1 MPKPKP
7 SKIHEFDP
15 KRLLN
20 GIVARKVPISKHAET
35 MRIPRIDGWEP
46 GRVWT
51 TWEIDPDIVSPQGT
65 VFGGYLATV
74 SDEMVGMATMSV
86 LEDGESFVTADLRV
100 NFFRPALIGKLTAE
114 ATVIHRGRSIAY
126 VEAVFTNAEGK
137 LVAKA
142 AATQMIRQEKNA

>member
-1 MPKPKP
+1 MPKSKP
-7 SKIHEFDP
+7 SRIHEFDP
-15 KRLLN
+15 KRLLD

-51 TWEIDPDIVSPQGT
+51 TWEIDPDIVSPQGSI
-65 VFGGYLATV
+65 FGGYLSAV
-74 SDEMVGMATMSV
+74 SDEMVGMATLSV
-86 LEDGESFVTADLRV
+86 IEEGEAFVTADLRV
-100 NFFRPALIGKLTAE
+100 NFFRPAVAGTLNAE
-114 ATVIHRGRSIAY
+114 ATVIHKGRSIAH

-142 AATQMIRQEKNA
+142 SATQMIRRENS